1 MKLFLIVIFLLHSA
15 QSFAQGNY
23 EEINKRRNHIQYINN
38 PETVFD
44 LNNLPICSNYGCSKI
59 SNASISSETLE
70 VINNT
75 LVMSIESPASERE
88 ALANVIGIIEKVI
101 GEQTNTQH
109 DIAGT
114 FHTYFQFNKNK
125 SEQMDCV
132 DESANTLLYLR
143 MLDKMNKIIWHEIV
157 GLSTRGGIFA
167 GYPHTAVLL
176 KEKQNQEK
184 FIIDSWFHDNAQPA
198 EVVSYKKWKKGWKP
212 EKK

>member
-1 MKLFLIVIFLLHSA
+1 MKLFLTVIFLLYCT

-44 LNNLPICSNYGCSKI
+44 LNSLPICSNYGCSKI

-70 VINNT
+70 VINNA
-75 LVMSIESPASERE
+75 LEMSIESPASERE
-88 ALANVIGIIEKVI
+88 ALAYVIGIFEKVI
-101 GEQTNTQH
+101 GEQTNTQN
-109 DIAGT
+109 DIGGT
-114 FHTYFQFNKNK
+114 FRTYLHTSKSK
-125 SEQMDCV
+125 SEQMDCI

-143 MLDKMNKIIWHEIV
+143 VLNQKNKIIWHEIIS
-157 GLSTRGGIFA
+157 LSTRGGIFA

-176 KEKQNQEK
+176 KEKQSQEK

-198 EVVSYKKWKKGWKP
+198 EVVDYKKWKKGWKP
-212 EKK
+212 NKK